1 MWLYCS
7 FEVSS
12 PGGGGRT
19 RTQPLAVLVLL
30 LETGSALT
38 SGRCGQG
45 AKILLFDYCGEAC
58 SRQSSPRPRKA
69 NGGGL

>member
-7 FEVSS
+7 FEVSR
-12 PGGGGRT
+12 PGGAGRT

-38 SGRCGQG
+38 SGRCDQG
-45 AKILLFDYCGEAC
+45 ATILLFD
-58 SRQSSPRPRKA
+58 
-69 NGGGL
+69 GLK